1 MSQRTITSVLSL
13 TLSSLALSALASAT
27 AGTTDAAAAGAA
39 DTAQFVT
46 SLRGVEVVGLKQGLS
61 RQTDLTTTINAL
73 AIDREN
79 VQSVRDI
86 SMMVPNLFMP
96 KYGSRQTSSIYM
108 RGLGSRIDQPAVG
121 LNVDNVPYLT
131 KDTYDFAMADIDRIE
146 VVRGS
151 EGVLNGRNAMA
162 GQINVYT
169 LSPWDY
175 RGFRMG
181 ADFGR
186 GNMGQASVGWYGLLS
201 PTLAT
206 GITGSI
212 GAMEGFYKNEY
223 GRTDNENNKKP
234 WLSNAGEE
242 HRAQAR
248 WKLSWRPRGRWS
260 IANTAS
266 LNWTHQQGI
275 PYASVETGRI
285 DYNDST
291 FYRRLHFADGLSVSY
306 TGRHMVAT
314 SHTSVQYLNDN
325 LTLDQD
331 FTPQDYFTLT
341 QKRHEWSFTQDLFAK
356 GIRGRYSWMGGL
368 WGFARKS
375 HMQAPVTFRDY
386 GITHLIEDNINRF
399 LPPAMHLEFDQRRL
413 ILGSDFDIT
422 DGGFALYHKSTVDLG
437 PVTAE
442 LGLRWNVEHVSM
454 DYTNRCNTS
463 VTMYRMTPVGASIPL
478 ATRTIDVDDAGHLS
492 QTYNQLLPQLNL
504 RWDIDPEWSL
514 SASVS
519 KGYKAGGYNTQ
530 MFSNVLQARLMHDM
544 GAPGTSIPDVE
555 ALTRYKPE
563 RAWTYEL
570 TGAFATA
577 DGRFSAE
584 LTAFLLRCN
593 DQQLT
598 VFPEGTATGR
608 AMVNADRTRS
618 IGAEL
623 TLRWQPR
630 ENIWINGAY
639 GYTSATFR
647 NYNVGGV
654 SYRGNSL
661 PYSPRN
667 TLFASAFW
675 RLPWTMG
682 KISTTVGLSTRCA
695 GPIYWDEANTLRQN
709 FYGTLGAD
717 ITFVSGAVELSLW
730 GENLTNTRYNT
741 FYFKSIGHQFVQR
754 ADPWSIGATVRV
766 NLRQD

>member
-1 MSQRTITSVLSL
+1 MNRKSIFSAILVALLCHDIKASNTYFADSLDIDTSLY
-13 TLSSLALSALASAT
+13 
-27 AGTTDAAAAGAA
+27 
-39 DTAQFVT
+39 VT
-46 SLRGVEVVGLKQGLS
+46 SLRGVEVVGVKQGLS
-61 RQTDLTTTINAL
+61 RLTDLTSSINATQ
-73 AIDREN
+73 IDREN
-79 VQSVRDI
+79 VLSVRDI
-86 SMMVPNLFMP
+86 SLMVPNLFMP

-121 LNVDNVPYLT
+121 LNVDNIPLLN
-131 KDTYDFAMADIDRIE
+131 KDAYDFAMADIENVE
-146 VVRGS
+146 VIRGS
-151 EGVLNGRNAMA
+151 AGVLNGRNALA
-162 GQINVYT
+162 GQINITT

-175 RGFRMG
+175 QGFRMS

-186 GNMGQASVGWYGLLS
+186 GNMGQASVGWYGLLT
-201 PTLAT
+201 PDLAT

-212 GAMEGFYKNEY
+212 GSVEGFYKNEY
-223 GRTDNENNKKP
+223 SRKANEDKKKP

-248 WKLSWRPRGRWS
+248 WKLSWRPQGRWS
-260 IANTAS
+260 VANTAS
-266 LNWTHQQGI
+266 LSWTHQQGM
-275 PYASVETGRI
+275 PYAALETGLI
-285 DYNDST
+285 NYNDST

-306 TGRHMVAT
+306 TGHHMVAT
-314 SHTSVQYLNDN
+314 SRTSVQYLNDN

-341 QKRHEWSFTQDLFAK
+341 QKRHEWAFTQDLFAK

-368 WGFARKS
+368 WGYARLS
-375 HMQAPVTFRDY
+375 DMQAPVTFRDY
-386 GITHLIEDNINRF
+386 GISHLIEDNINSQ
-399 LPPAMHLEFDQRRL
+399 LPPAMKLAFDQRRL

-422 DGGFALYHKSTVDLG
+422 EGGFAIYHKSSVDLG

-442 LGLRWNVEHVSM
+442 LGLRWNIEHIAL
-454 DYTNRCNTS
+454 DYANRCNTS
-463 VTMYRMTPVGASIPL
+463 ATMYRTLPNGTSIPL
-478 ATRTIDVDDAGHLS
+478 MTRPIAVDTIGHLK
-492 QTYNQLLPQLNL
+492 QTYNEVLPQLSL
-504 RWDIDPEWSL
+504 RWDIDNEWSL
-514 SASVS
+514 RASVS

-544 GAPGTSIPDVE
+544 GAPGTSIPDV
-555 ALTRYKPE
+555 ADITRYKPE
-563 RAWTYEL
+563 LAWTYEL
-570 TGAFATA
+570 TGALNTA

-584 LTAFLLRCN
+584 LTAFLLRCR

-598 VFPEGTATGR
+598 VFPEGNATGR

-630 ENIWINGAY
+630 DNIWINGAY

-647 NYNVGGV
+647 NYAPNGV

-675 RLPWTMG
+675 RLPWLMG
-682 KISTTVGLSTRCA
+682 NISTTVGLTTRCA
-695 GPIYWDEANTLRQN
+695 GPIYWDEANTVRQN
-709 FYGTLGAD
+709 FYGTLGAE
-717 ITFVSGAVELSLW
+717 IAFVSGVVELSLW

-741 FYFKSIGHQFVQR
+741 FYFKSIGHQFVQK

-766 NLRQD
+766 NLEHH

>member
-1 MSQRTITSVLSL
+1 MSRRTVISAISF
-13 TLSSLALSALASAT
+13 TLICPFIPALATGNGNT
-27 AGTTDAAAAGAA
+27 AEAAA
-39 DTAQFVT
+39 DTSEFVT
-46 SLRGVEVVGLKQGLS
+46 ALRGVEVVGVKHGLS
-61 RQTDLTTTINAL
+61 RQTDLVSTINAIQ
-73 AIDREN
+73 IDREN

-86 SMMVPNLFMP
+86 SVMVPNLFIP
-96 KYGSRQTSSIYM
+96 KYGSRQTASIYM

-121 LNVDNVPYLT
+121 LNVDNVPYLN
-131 KDTYDFAMADIDRIE
+131 KDGYDFAMADIASVE
-146 VVRGS
+146 VIRGS
-151 EGVLNGRNAMA
+151 AGVLNGRNALA
-162 GQINVYT
+162 GQINIST

-175 RGFRMG
+175 KGFRMG

-186 GNMGQASVGWYGLLS
+186 GNMGLASVGWYGLLS
-201 PTLAT
+201 PTVAT

-212 GAMEGFYKNEY
+212 GSMEGFYKNEY
-223 GRTDNENNKKP
+223 GRTLNENNKKP
-234 WLSNAGEE
+234 WFSNAGEE

-260 IANTAS
+260 VANTAALS
-266 LNWTHQQGI
+266 WTHQQGI

-291 FYRRLHFADGLSVSY
+291 FYRRLHFTDGLSVSY

-325 LTLDQD
+325 MTLDQD

-356 GIRGRYSWMGGL
+356 GVRGRYSWMGGL

-386 GITHLIEDNINRF
+386 GITHLIEDNINSS
-399 LPPAMHLEFDQRRL
+399 LPRGMHLEFDKRRL
-413 ILGSDFDIT
+413 ILGSLFDIT
-422 DGGFALYHKSTVDLG
+422 DGGFSLYHQSTLALG

-442 LGLRWNVEHVSM
+442 LGLRWNIEHVAM

-463 VTMYRMTPVGASIPL
+463 VTMYRMLPTGVSVPLMTRPVA
-478 ATRTIDVDDAGHLS
+478 VDTTGHLS
-492 QTYNQLLPQLNL
+492 QTYNQFLPQLSL
-504 RWDIDPEWSL
+504 RWDVDRRWSL
-514 SASVS
+514 RASVS

-544 GAPGTSIPDVE
+544 GAPNASIPDVE
-555 ALTRYKPE
+555 GLTRYKPE
-563 RAWTYEL
+563 IAWTYEFS
-570 TGAFATA
+570 GSFATA

-584 LTAFLLRCN
+584 LTAFLLRCR

-598 VFPEGTATGR
+598 VFPEGNATGR

-618 IGAEL
+618 LGAEL
-623 TLRWQPR
+623 TVRWQPR
-630 ENIWINGAY
+630 DNVWINGAY
-639 GYTSATFR
+639 GYTAATFR
-647 NYNVGGV
+647 NYSPGGV

-675 RLPWTMG
+675 RLPWLMG

-717 ITFVSGAVELSLW
+717 VTFVSGAVELSLW

-766 NLRQD
+766 NLRQK

>member
-1 MSQRTITSVLSL
+1 MSRRTVISAISL
-13 TLSSLALSALASAT
+13 TLLCPFIPALA
-27 AGTTDAAAAGAA
+27 AGNGNAAEVSAA
-39 DTAQFVT
+39 DTSQFVT
-46 SLRGVEVVGLKQGLS
+46 ALRGVEIVGVKHGLS
-61 RQTDLTTTINAL
+61 RQTDLVSTINAIQ
-73 AIDREN
+73 IDREN

-86 SMMVPNLFMP
+86 SVMVPNLFMP
-96 KYGSRQTSSIYM
+96 KHGSRQTASIYM
-108 RGLGSRIDQPAVG
+108 RGLGSRIDQPSVG
-121 LNVDNVPYLT
+121 LNVDNVPYLN
-131 KDTYDFAMADIDRIE
+131 KDGYDFAMADIASVE
-146 VVRGS
+146 VIRGS
-151 EGVLNGRNAMA
+151 AGVLNGRNALA
-162 GQINVYT
+162 GQINIST

-175 RGFRMG
+175 KGFRMG

-234 WLSNAGEE
+234 WLSDAGEE

-260 IANTAS
+260 MANTAALS
-266 LNWTHQQGI
+266 WTHQQGI

-291 FYRRLHFADGLSVSY
+291 FYRRLHFTDGLSVSY

-325 LTLDQD
+325 MTLDQD

-356 GIRGRYSWMGGL
+356 GVRGRYSWMGGL

-386 GITHLIEDNINRF
+386 GITHLIEDNINSN
-399 LPPAMHLEFDQRRL
+399 LPRGMHLEFDKRRL
-413 ILGSDFDIT
+413 ILGSVFDIT
-422 DGGFALYHKSTVDLG
+422 DGGFSLYHQSTLALG

-442 LGLRWNVEHVSM
+442 LGLRWNIEHVAM

-463 VTMYRMTPVGASIPL
+463 VTMYRMLPTGVSVPL
-478 ATRTIDVDDAGHLS
+478 MTRPIAVDTTGHLS
-492 QTYNQLLPQLNL
+492 QTYNQFLPQLSL
-504 RWDIDPEWSL
+504 RWDVGREWSL
-514 SASVS
+514 RASVS

-544 GAPGTSIPDVE
+544 GAPNASIPDVE
-555 ALTRYKPE
+555 GLTRYKPE
-563 RAWTYEL
+563 IAWTYEL
-570 TGAFATA
+570 TGSFASA

-584 LTAFLLRCN
+584 LTAFLLRCR

-598 VFPEGTATGR
+598 VFPEGNATGR

-623 TLRWQPR
+623 TVRWQPR
-630 ENIWINGAY
+630 DNVWINGAY
-639 GYTSATFR
+639 GYTAATFR
-647 NYNVGGV
+647 NYNPGGV

-675 RLPWTMG
+675 RLPWLMG

-717 ITFVSGAVELSLW
+717 VTFVSGAVELSLW